1 MDYHG
6 NIIKKKATAKNIDDD
21 ESHEKKHVPGLNV
34 NLRLVRGDA
43 NDQLRILVVAR
54 NDLAQMEELV

>member
-1 MDYHG
+1 MTM
-6 NIIKKKATAKNIDDD
+6 NRMK
-21 ESHEKKHVPGLNV
+21 KKHVPGLNV

-54 NDLAQMEELV
+54 NDLAQMEELVWDYGVRKSEVCEVK